1 MTEYELDLYK
11 KCMRKVPKRKKLIKS
26 DYEVDHEYDNETN
39 EVEHEK
45 MQDACE
51 YDLRNTYFVK

>member
-39 EVEHEK
+39 EVEYEK
-45 MQDACE
+45 M
-51 YDLRNTYFVK
+51 